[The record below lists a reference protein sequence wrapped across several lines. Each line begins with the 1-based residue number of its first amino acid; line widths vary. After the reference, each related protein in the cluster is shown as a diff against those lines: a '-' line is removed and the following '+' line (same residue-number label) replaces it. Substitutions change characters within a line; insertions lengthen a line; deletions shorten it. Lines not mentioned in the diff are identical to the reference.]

1 MQLFQSTRLW
11 MCIGLFKISI
21 KTLVQGLR
29 AGDTIK
35 NLTESEERRRNIA
48 SSAFS
53 EIRLILCL
61 TGTRLVFHFARTL
74 ILHLD

>member
-11 MCIGLFKISI
+11 MCIDLFKISI

-48 SSAFS
+48 PRLFS
-53 EIRLILCL
+53 FQRN
-61 TGTRLVFHFARTL
+61 
-74 ILHLD
+74 